1 MNELSRDYVLYT
13 EASPQLLACLLV
25 CSARYRPSCTT
36 SSKSCSVPVQCTRL
50 WGTTTRSSRK
60 SSSHPDTA
68 CGDPIP
74 LTTHV
79 SAQDSPH
86 SLGGNLTDQFSWNY
100 DHVAGLWELE
110 GWIDATAAQLA
121 RANYGAYMVQRG
133 DGLRIITLNTDFWY
147 E

>member
-1 MNELSRDYVLYT
+1 VSLPISE
-13 EASPQLLACLLV
+13 Q
-25 CSARYRPSCTT
+25 
-36 SSKSCSVPVQCTRL
+36 
-50 WGTTTRSSRK
+50 
-60 SSSHPDTA
+60 SSSV
-68 CGDPIP
+68 
-74 LTTHV
+74 LTSC

-110 GWIDATAAQLA
+110 GWIDKTAAQLA

-133 DGLRIITLNTDFWY
+133 DGLRVITLNTDFWY